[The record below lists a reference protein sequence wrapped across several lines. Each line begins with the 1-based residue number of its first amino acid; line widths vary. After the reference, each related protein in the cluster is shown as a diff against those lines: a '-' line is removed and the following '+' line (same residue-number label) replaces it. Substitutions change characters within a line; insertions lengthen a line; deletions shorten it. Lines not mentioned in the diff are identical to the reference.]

1 MSIKWFATF
10 LLSLSLLA
18 VVLVLAL
25 GGSLRVVVSTSM
37 VPTYW
42 PGDVLVIRPVQGEIT
57 PGMVISYQEDDK
69 LITHRVFDVEGDG
82 LITKGDNNLDVD
94 PWRVQ
99 GAQVVGRPVLR
110 IPLLGY
116 LIQFI
121 RTPLG
126 WILFVILPAGFF
138 VVQSLIKINAQLK
151 KEMQSGSS

>member
-1 MSIKWFATF
+1 
-10 LLSLSLLA
+10 
-18 VVLVLAL
+18 
-25 GGSLRVVVSTSM
+25 
-37 VPTYW
+37 
-42 PGDVLVIRPVQGEIT
+42 
-57 PGMVISYQEDDK
+57 
-69 LITHRVFDVEGDG
+69 
-82 LITKGDNNLDVD
+82 VD

-121 RTPLG
+121 RTPIG